1 MMNINSPISTKCRL
15 NSFMTCDSVHVDPA
29 TGKHTLLGI
38 FSSIRAK
45 EFPVVHPRMT
55 WFLSLSE
62 LNKGKHHLKI
72 SMVDPTGE
80 LESKVIIDRDF
91 DAPDPQHRVNLVND
105 IHRLKF
111 SEAKTYSIVIEVD
124 DEIVFVDSFP
134 VKDVLKEAE
143 SKLQQLLEDYD
154 EYDDEDYDEYDDEDE
169 YGYPDDDSVF

>member
-1 MMNINSPISTKCRL
+1 MNTKTNINTKCRL
-15 NSFMTCDSVHVDPA
+15 NSFMTCDSVHIDPA
-29 TGKHTLLGI
+29 TGKHTLLGM
-38 FSSIRAK
+38 FSSLRAK

-111 SEAKTYSIVIEVD
+111 LEAKTYSIVIEVD
-124 DEIVFVDSFP
+124 DEIVFVDSFAI
-134 VKDVLKEAE
+134 KDAFEDAE

-154 EYDDEDYDEYDDEDE
+154 DEDYDGYDDEDE

>member
-1 MMNINSPISTKCRL
+1 MNTNTPISTKCRL

-38 FSSIRAK
+38 FSSLRAK

-80 LESKVIIDRDF
+80 LESRVIIDRDF

-111 SEAKTYSIVIEVD
+111 LEAKAYSIVIEVD
-124 DEIVFVDSFP
+124 DEIVFVDSFAI
-134 VKDVLKEAE
+134 KDAFEDAE

-154 EYDDEDYDEYDDEDE
+154 DEDYDDEDYDEYDDD
-169 YGYPDDDSVF
+169 VF